1 MYSYL
6 TVKIWVQTQNEVDM
20 NIELDSIYQLLE
32 EGRFTT
38 QVPTLYI
45 GGGPNNTVDVPDSF
59 FMNVKFG
66 QDRIAFGKEQYY
78 LALSRTGFNV
88 YKDELYNAYERGIKA
103 HGLRPNQPST
113 KKEFVEKMNQWYD
126 EVEKKSLTEAKKR
139 KLI

>member
-1 MYSYL
+1 M
-6 TVKIWVQTQNEVDM
+6 I
-20 NIELDSIYQLLE
+20 IELDSIYQLLE

-38 QVPTLYI
+38 QVPTIYI
-45 GGGPNNTVDVPDSF
+45 GGGSSNMVNIPDAF

-66 QDRIAFGKEQYY
+66 QDRIAFGKEKSY

-88 YKDELYNAYERGIKA
+88 YKDELYNAYARGIQA

-113 KKEFVEKMNQWYD
+113 KKEFVDQMNQWYD
-126 EVEKKSLTEAKKR
+126 NLENKSLTEAKKR